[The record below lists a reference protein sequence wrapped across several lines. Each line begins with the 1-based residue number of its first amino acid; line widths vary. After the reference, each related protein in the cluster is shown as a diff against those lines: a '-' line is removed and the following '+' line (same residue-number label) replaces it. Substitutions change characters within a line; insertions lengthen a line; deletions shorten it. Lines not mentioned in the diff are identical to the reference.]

1 MKQENYYTLSPAL
14 VAKVKALEGP
24 ILIFGAGGFIGINLL
39 KSLLLY
45 RKDVFGASH
54 DYINSWRLLAN
65 KIPMANLIN
74 CDITEQHR
82 VEDVIKEVKPKTIFN
97 LAAYGAYSKQ
107 KEYNKIYATN
117 FNATTII
124 IEVLKKQGFS
134 AYVHAGSS
142 SEYGLNSAAPSE
154 DATLIPN
161 THYSVSK
168 VSTYYLMKY
177 YGKVEELPVV
187 HLRLYSA
194 FGPWEEP
201 DRLMPVL
208 LAHARNGKLPQLVNP
223 DISRDFIYITD
234 ICSAFIYAAHKLQK
248 KHYGEAY
255 NVGTGDK
262 TTIKELVEIVRKKQG
277 LKVKPSYNTMPN
289 RVWDLTDWYGNISHI
304 KKDLKWSPE
313 ISLEEGLNKS
323 IQWQKD
329 VDFDNALW
337 NWTNRK

>member
-1 MKQENYYTLSPAL
+1 MEEADYYKLIPAL
-14 VAKVKALEGP
+14 SAKVKSLDGP

-45 RKDVFGASH
+45 RKDVYGASH
-54 DYINSWRLLAN
+54 DFVNSWRLIAN

-74 CDITEQHR
+74 CDITEHGR
-82 VEDVIKEVKPKTIFN
+82 VEDIIKEIKPKTIFN

-117 FNATTII
+117 FNSTTTI

-134 AYVHAGSS
+134 AYIHAGSS
-142 SEYGLNSAAPSE
+142 SEYGLNSAAPKE
-154 DATLIPN
+154 DGVLIPN

-201 DRLMPVL
+201 DRLMPIL
-208 LAHARNGKLPQLVNP
+208 LSSALNGKLPHLVNP
-223 DISRDFIYITD
+223 RISRDFIYIAD
-234 ICSAFIYAAHKLQK
+234 ICSAFILAAHKLQK
-248 KHYGEAY
+248 KHYGEVY
-255 NVGTGDK
+255 NVGTGRK
-262 TTIKELVEIVRKKQG
+262 TTIKELVEIVSKKLK
-277 LKVKPSYNTMPN
+277 LKVKPQYSSMPN
-289 RVWDLTDWYGNISHI
+289 RDWDMTEWYGNISLI
-304 KKDLKWSPE
+304 KKELKWTPLVT
-313 ISLEEGLNKS
+313 LEEGLDKCMK
-323 IQWQKD
+323 WQKD
-329 VDFDNALW
+329 IDFDNALW

>member
-14 VAKVKALEGP
+14 IEKVKSLDGP

-45 RKDVFGASH
+45 RNDVYGASH
-54 DYINSWRLLAN
+54 DYINCWRLIAD
-65 KIPMANLIN
+65 KVPFSNLVN
-74 CDITEQHR
+74 CDITEYGR
-82 VEDVIKEVKPKTIFN
+82 VEDIIKEIQPKTIFN

-117 FNATTII
+117 FNATTTI
-124 IEVLKKQGFS
+124 IETLKKYGFS

-142 SEYGLNSAAPSE
+142 SEYGLNSAAPLE
-154 DATLIPN
+154 EEALLPN

-168 VSTYYLMKY
+168 VATYYLMKY
-177 YGKVEELPVV
+177 YGKVEKLPVI

-201 DRLMPVL
+201 DRLIPVL
-208 LAHARNGKLPQLVNP
+208 LSHARDGKLPNLVNP
-223 DISRDFIYITD
+223 DISRDFIYVSD
-234 ICSAFIYAAHKLQK
+234 VCSAFISAASKMPQ
-248 KHYGEAY
+248 KHYGEVY
-255 NVGTGDK
+255 NVGTGLK
-262 TTIKELVEIVRKKQG
+262 TTIKELVELTCKK
-277 LKVKPSYNTMPN
+277 LNLEVKPNFNSMPN
-289 RVWDLTDWYGNISHI
+289 RDWDMPDWYGNITHI
-304 KKDLKWSPE
+304 KKA
-313 ISLEEGLNKS
+313 LEWEPTVTLEAGLDKS
-323 IQWQKD
+323 VQWQKD

>member
-1 MKQENYYTLSPAL
+1 MKQQDYYKLSAPLAT
-14 VAKVKALEGP
+14 KVKALEGP

-45 RKDVFGASH
+45 RKDVYGASH
-54 DYINSWRLLAN
+54 DFINSWRLLNN
-65 KIPMANLIN
+65 KIPMSNLIN
-74 CDITEQHR
+74 CDITEHGR

-117 FNATTII
+117 FNATTTI
-124 IEVLKKQGFS
+124 IEVLKKYGFS

-142 SEYGLNSAAPSE
+142 SEYGLNSAAPPE
-154 DATLIPN
+154 DDTLIPN

-177 YGKVEELPVV
+177 YGKVENLPVV

-208 LAHARNGKLPQLVNP
+208 LAHARNGKLPELVNP

-234 ICSAFIYAAHKLQK
+234 ICSAFISAAHKLQK
-248 KHYGEAY
+248 KNYGEVY
-255 NVGTGDK
+255 NVGTGRK
-262 TTIKELVEIVRKKQG
+262 TTIKELVGIVTKKLN
-277 LKVKPSYNTMPN
+277 LKVKPEYNSMPN
-289 RVWDLTDWYGNISHI
+289 RIWDMKDWYGNINRI
-304 KKDLKWSPE
+304 KKDLKWAPE
-313 ISLEEGLNKS
+313 VTLEEGIDKS
-323 IQWQKD
+323 ILWQKD